1 MKSIE
6 NIFLLLLCA
15 SIYEGEADKEAKN
28 LITPEI
34 LPALFKLSKQHDL
47 AHLVGDALQANGLLP
62 DGSEAKKRFLE
73 ERGMAVYRYEQQQYE
88 FEQICD
94 VLQQSGVPFIPLK
107 GALIRTLYP
116 QPWMRTSCDIDFLV
130 KEEDLPTAIHALET
144 TLHYQSGNKKSH
156 DVSLFAPSGVH
167 LELHYKL
174 NDGNQ
179 VWNGVLEKVWEYA
192 KAEKVCCY
200 ALTKEMFYF
209 YHIAHMA
216 EHFKCGGCGVRSF
229 LDLFLLRKHTSYN
242 QGTLARLLRQG
253 GLTSFD
259 EAVCAL
265 ANYWF
270 ADGEET
276 ALVLDLSDFI
286 LNAGMYGDVKN
297 RVSITKVK
305 KGGSWK
311 ALSSRIFLPYRLLKI
326 QHPIVQKHKILV
338 PFYQVKRWF
347 HLLDKDRRQKSVR
360 ELKMTVSEEKETS
373 ERIAKLLD
381 DLGI

>member
-1 MKSIE
+1 MQKE
-6 NIFLLLLCA
+6 LLLALICSELGTGLC
-15 SIYEGEADKEAKN
+15 DNTKN

-94 VLQQSGVPFIPLK
+94 VLQQAGRPFIPLK
-107 GALIRTLYP
+107 GALLRALYP
-116 QPWMRTSCDIDFLV
+116 QPWQRTSCDIDVLV
-130 KEEDLPTAIHALET
+130 KEEDLPATIHALET
-144 TLHYQSGNKKSH
+144 TLQYQSGNKKNH

-174 NDGNQ
+174 NDSNPP
-179 VWNGVLEKVWEYA
+179 WNSILGKVWEYA
-192 KAEKVCCY
+192 EAEKGCCY
-200 ALTKEMFYF
+200 VLTKEMFYF

-216 EHFKCGGCGVRSF
+216 EHFKFGGCGVRSF
-229 LDLFLLRKHTSYN
+229 LDLFLLRKYTSYN
-242 QGTLARLLRQG
+242 QDALAQLLRQG

-259 EAVCAL
+259 AAVCAL

-270 ADGEET
+270 ADGKET
-276 ALVLDLSDFI
+276 ALVLELSNFI

-297 RVSITKVK
+297 RVAITKVK
-305 KGGSWK
+305 KGGRWK
-311 ALSSRIFLPYRLLKI
+311 ALSSRIFLPYRQLKL
-326 QHPIVQKHKILV
+326 QYPIVQKHKILV

-347 HLLDKDRRQKSVR
+347 HLLDKDRRKKSVR
-360 ELKMTVSEEKETS
+360 ELKMTVNEEKGTT
-373 ERIAKLLD
+373 ERIAKLLEN
-381 DLGI
+381 LGI